1 MSIILKAEYNI
12 KQQNK
17 ITNTIIKKI
26 DEADAKFSKN
36 INEHLNFFPLSVYMI
51 IGAYHRLGIPNDKKC
66 LVVSSVDIKEKYKGK
81 GYFKKYME
89 LLTDIAKEKQYR
101 IVFESVLNEDLKKW
115 ILNKDYIEIPN
126 LNNFYIDL
134 K

>member
-1 MSIILKAEYNI
+1 MYNI

-36 INEHLNFFPLSVYMI
+36 INEHLNFSPLSVYMI

-81 GYFKKYME
+81 GYIKKYME
-89 LLTDIAKEKQYR
+89 LLSHIAKEKQYR

-115 ILNKDYIEIPN
+115 ILNKGYIEIPN

>member
-1 MSIILKAEYNI
+1 MYNI

-26 DEADAKFSKN
+26 NEADAKFSKN
-36 INEHLNFFPLSVYMI
+36 INEHLNCSPLSVYMI
-51 IGAYHRLGIPNDKKC
+51 IGAYYRLGIPNDKKC

-89 LLTDIAKEKQYR
+89 LLSDIAKEKQYR

-115 ILNKDYIEIPN
+115 ILNKGYIEIPN

>member
-1 MSIILKAEYNI
+1 MYNI

-89 LLTDIAKEKQYR
+89 LLTNIAKEKQYR